1 MIAHLIRGA
10 SRWIF
15 FAALVYAPWAYGATT
30 AASIHITNWILLAG
44 RVLWIVE
51 LLISRRGARC
61 PRLLALLAGAL
72 ICVGGWMAF
81 NARSMY
87 DSEFSFFVPLR
98 NFAPPFAGSVD
109 YAISGAWMFRGGG
122 LLGTMLF
129 VSDLSQSGRWLLRL
143 WYVIGLVGGSI
154 AFLGLLQKATGA
166 QMIFWQPPPP
176 TEFGGT
182 KFFATYFYHGNAG
195 AFLNL
200 VWPLSAGLVIRA
212 FTIR

>member
-1 MIAHLIRGA
+1 PLTSDIRRVISHIFRAA

-30 AASIHITNWILLAG
+30 SAAIQTTNWILLAAL
-44 RVLWIVE
+44 VLWIVE
-51 LLISRRGARC
+51 LLISGRGARC
-61 PRLLALLAGAL
+61 PQLLALLAGAL
-72 ICVGGWMAF
+72 ICVGSWMAF

-109 YAISGAWMFRGGG
+109 YAISGAWMFRGAL

-143 WYVIGLVGGSI
+143 WYVMG
-154 AFLGLLQKATGA
+154 
-166 QMIFWQPPPP
+166 
-176 TEFGGT
+176 
-182 KFFATYFYHGNAG
+182 
-195 AFLNL
+195 
-200 VWPLSAGLVIRA
+200 
-212 FTIR
+212 